1 MQRCPQ
7 RHSHAGP
14 STACQAQAEFQPNT
28 RSNDSQDV
36 VGSHTIPATVN
47 HRARACFP
55 ANHELS
61 PQRTVGRRTV
71 GSGSPRSSELPGA
84 VGLGTTG
91 TLRQPLA
98 CRQLQAGEL
107 AGGDGGPRTSVRR
120 DRIPGG
126 QARGSSRPGRARS
139 GSGQSRVGR
148 AARRPPPQLGQ
159 RQPCQLDANGGVGR
173 GGRRR
178 SACVG
183 ASPTPPSPHYYGR
196 PSRKLHFPEAA
207 CRYRR
212 ASRQWT
218 RLPLTASARRLWATA
233 LASADKA
240 AGLTV
245 G

>member
-1 MQRCPQ
+1 MP
-7 RHSHAGP
+7 GP
-14 STACQAQAEFQPNT
+14 SRVPAEYPRQRLTRRRRQPHHPGH
-28 RSNDSQDV
+28 RQPPGSRLLPSQ
-36 VGSHTIPATVN
+36 P
-47 HRARACFP
+47 RAFP
-55 ANHELS
+55 AAD
-61 PQRTVGRRTV
+61 G
-71 GSGSPRSSELPGA
+71 GAADSGERIPRSSELPGA
-84 VGLGTTG
+84 VGLGATG

-107 AGGDGGPRTSVRR
+107 AGGGVGPRTSLRR

-139 GSGQSRVGR
+139 GSGQSRAGR
-148 AARRPPPQLGQ
+148 VARRPPPQLGQ
-159 RQPCQLDANGGVGR
+159 RQPDANGGVGR

-183 ASPTPPSPHYYGR
+183 ASPTPPSSHYYGR

-207 CRYRR
+207 RRYRR

-233 LASADKA
+233 LASADRA